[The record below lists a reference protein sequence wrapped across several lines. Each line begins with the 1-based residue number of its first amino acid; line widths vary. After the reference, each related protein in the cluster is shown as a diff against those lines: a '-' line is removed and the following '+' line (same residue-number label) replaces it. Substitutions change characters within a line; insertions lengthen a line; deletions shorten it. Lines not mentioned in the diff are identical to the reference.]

1 MSKKH
6 LALLLALALSLS
18 LCACGREG
26 KEAEETGTAPAES
39 GAAETGAG
47 PAEMVP
53 GYISQVIEL
62 PEGCT
67 SVRLM
72 TLEGGKLLA
81 VCGGGK
87 DYKLCALDLGTG
99 GWSFLPFDGEDFG
112 GKDSRGFS
120 NYGIS
125 GFDVCDGVLWV
136 LVRQY
141 FTETGDEGRFYVLRY
156 DCASG
161 EELSRAEV
169 GFEAIAGTESST
181 PVFSNLTPLGAD
193 RAALC
198 DFENAYIID
207 SQAQLLDT
215 LPLEGFNFNL
225 VLRCGEE
232 LYAYGEENG
241 DIGLRSFD
249 MESCALGPLVRTEAN
264 CYGYY
269 VSEKGEAFLSRDSG
283 LASLDVNTGETE
295 ELFKWLDVAINLDF
309 AQGGGTVVQS
319 AAGDYYMAG
328 MSAQSIQKVSPGLVK
343 DRELIR
349 LRGVSDLDIL
359 NAALRF
365 NSTNEDYKIEYE
377 FIGSGHELSEQEI
390 LELVLQDSPD
400 IVYTPS
406 LPQNSIDGGLFVD
419 LLPYIDADESIS
431 REDFIEPVLESMI
444 RKGGLYELLTQ
455 VDLLSLSVRAELF
468 PGREEW
474 TMDYVEEMIAER
486 PAGTPVYFW
495 HRDRDYM
502 LNMLC
507 RISGGEYV
515 DWESG
520 ICSFDEGGFA
530 RLLQFVKDTPYTTE
544 AVTPVLMEPVLGIG
558 SSATLSKNFFQED
571 YEYAGFPGTSGNGS
585 YFTDSSDYS
594 LKKGYG
600 IMASSEHKE
609 AAWDFLRLLLLPENQ
624 EYGGDLFFGI
634 PVTRAAF
641 EKLVDKSI
649 HEDTMFPEDSF
660 TREDADKLREL
671 VYSTEKMA
679 RQDDTLTEI
688 ISTEAS
694 AYFAGDKSLED
705 TVKNIQS
712 RASIYVAEQAG

>member
-1 MSKKH
+1 MSKKI
-6 LALLLALALSLS
+6 LALLLVMTLLLG
-18 LCACGREG
+18 LCACG
-26 KEAEETGTAPAES
+26 KEAEDTSAAPAES
-39 GAAETGAG
+39 GAAETGDS

-67 SVRLM
+67 SVRAM
-72 TLEGGKLLA
+72 TLEGDKLLA
-81 VCGGGK
+81 VCGGGE

-99 GWSFLPFDGEDFG
+99 GWSELPFDGKDFG
-112 GKDSRGFS
+112 AKDSRGFL

-141 FTETGDEGRFYVLRY
+141 FTESGDEGSFYVLRY

-169 GFEAIAGTESST
+169 GFEAIPGTESPT
-181 PVFSNLTPLGAD
+181 PVFSYTVPLGTD

-249 MESCALGPLVRTEAN
+249 METCALGPLVKTEAN

-269 VSEKGEAFLSRDSG
+269 VSEKGEAFLSQDNG
-283 LASLDVNTGETE
+283 LVSLNVNTGETE
-295 ELFKWLDVAINLDF
+295 GLFKWLEVATSLEF
-309 AQGGGTVVQS
+309 TQEMVMAVQS

-328 MSAQSIQKVSPGLVK
+328 ITSRNIQKVSPGLVK

-349 LRGVSDLDIL
+349 LRGVYDTAIL

-365 NSTNEDYKIEYE
+365 NSTNENYKVEYE
-377 FIGSGHELSEQEI
+377 FIGSGHELSQQEI

-406 LPQNSIDGGLFVD
+406 LPQNSIDAGLFVD

-455 VDLLSLSVRAELF
+455 VDVLSLSVNAQLF
-468 PGREEW
+468 PGRDEW
-474 TMDYVEEMIAER
+474 TMDYVEEMVANR

-520 ICSFDEGGFA
+520 KCSFDEGGFA

-558 SSATLSKNFFQED
+558 NSATLSKNFFQGD

-585 YFTDSSDYS
+585 YFTDGAEYG
-594 LKKGYG
+594 KKGYG

-609 AAWDFLRLLLLPENQ
+609 AAWDFLRLALLPENQ

-660 TREDADKLREL
+660 TRQDADKLREL

-688 ISTEAS
+688 ISAEAA

-705 TVKNIQS
+705 TVSNIQS

>member
-1 MSKKH
+1 MCKKSI
-6 LALLLALALSLS
+6 AFLLALVLLLS
-18 LCACGREG
+18 LCACGKEDADKPAPPVQPG
-26 KEAEETGTAPAES
+26 EAESEETT
-39 GAAETGAG
+39 
-47 PAEMVP
+47 AEMVP
-53 GYISQVIEL
+53 GYISQMIEL

-67 SVRLM
+67 SLRLM
-72 TLEGGKLLA
+72 TLEGDKLLA
-81 VCGGGK
+81 VCGGGE
-87 DYKLCALDLGTG
+87 DYKLCALDLGSES
-99 GWSFLPFDGEDFG
+99 WSFLPFDGADFG
-112 GKDSRGFS
+112 GRNANGFS

-125 GFDVCDGVLWV
+125 GFDVRDGVLWM

-141 FTETGDEGRFYVLRY
+141 FMETGDEGRFCVLRY
-156 DCASG
+156 DCATG

-169 GFEAIAGTESST
+169 GFEALPGTESST
-181 PVFSNLTPLGAD
+181 PVFSYMVPLGAD

-198 DFENAYIID
+198 DFENAYMID
-207 SQAQLLDT
+207 SQARLLET
-215 LPLEGFNFNL
+215 IPLKGFNFNL

-249 MESCALGPLVRTEAN
+249 METYALGPLVRTDAN

-269 VSEKGEAFLSRDSG
+269 VSEAGEAFLSQDSG
-283 LASLDVNTGETE
+283 LASLDVNTGETS
-295 ELFKWLDVAINLDF
+295 ELFNWLDVAISLDF

-319 AAGDYYMAG
+319 ASGDYYMAG

-343 DRELIR
+343 DRETIR
-349 LRGVSDLDIL
+349 LQGVSDLDIL

-377 FIGSGHELSEQEI
+377 FIGSGHELSQQEI

-419 LLPYIDADESIS
+419 LLPCIDADESIS
-431 REDFIEPVLESMI
+431 REDFIGPVLESMI
-444 RKGGLYELLTQ
+444 RKGGLYELLTR
-455 VDLLSLSVRAELF
+455 VDVLSLSVKAELF
-468 PGREEW
+468 PGRGDW
-474 TMDYVEEMIAER
+474 TMDYVEEMVANR
-486 PAGTPVYFW
+486 PAETPVYFW
-495 HRDRDYM
+495 HRDQNYM

-515 DWESG
+515 DWERG
-520 ICSFDEGGFA
+520 KCSFDEGSFA
-530 RLLQFVKDTPYTTE
+530 SLLRFVKDCPYTTE
-544 AVTPVLMEPVLGIG
+544 PVTPVLMEPVLGVG
-558 SSATLSKNFFQED
+558 YSANSSKTFFQGD
-571 YEYAGFPGTSGNGS
+571 YEYAGFPGASGNGS
-585 YFTDSSDYS
+585 YFTDSSEGFI
-594 LKKGYG
+594 KKGYG
-600 IMASSEHKE
+600 ILASSEHKE
-609 AAWDFLRLLLLPENQ
+609 AAWDFLRLLLLPENM
-624 EYGGDLFFGI
+624 EYGGSFAYGI
-634 PVTRAAF
+634 PVTTASF
-641 EKLVDKSI
+641 DKLLESVI
-649 HEDTMFPEDSF
+649 WEDEVNPDQSF

-679 RQDDTLTEI
+679 RKDDTLTEI

>member
-1 MSKKH
+1 MCKKSIT
-6 LALLLALALSLS
+6 LLLALVLLLS
-18 LCACGREG
+18 LCACG
-26 KEAEETGTAPAES
+26 KEDADKPAAPEKPG
-39 GAAETGAG
+39 GAAEEA

-62 PEGCT
+62 PEGCS

-72 TLEGGKLLA
+72 TLEGDKLLA
-81 VCGGGK
+81 VCGGGE
-87 DYKLCALDLGTG
+87 DYKLCALDLNTDS
-99 GWSFLPFDGEDFG
+99 WSFLPFDGADFG
-112 GKDSRGFS
+112 GRNSNGFS

-141 FTETGDEGRFYVLRY
+141 FMENGVEGKFYVLRY
-156 DCASG
+156 DCATG

-169 GFEAIAGTESST
+169 GFEAIPGSESST

-198 DFENAYIID
+198 DFENAYMID
-207 SQAQLLDT
+207 SQARLLET

-225 VLRCGEE
+225 VLRRGEE
-232 LYAYGEENG
+232 LYVCGEENG

-249 MESCALGPLVRTEAN
+249 MESGALGPLVRTDAN

-269 VSEKGEAFLSRDSG
+269 VSEKEETFLSQDSG
-283 LASLDVNTGETE
+283 LVSLDVNTGETS

-328 MSAQSIQKVSPGLVK
+328 ISSRNIQKVSPGLVK
-343 DRELIR
+343 DREVVR
-349 LRGVSDLDIL
+349 LRGISDPVIL

-365 NSTNEDYKIEYE
+365 NSTNEDYRVEYE
-377 FIGSGHELSEQEI
+377 FIGSGHELSQQEI

-431 REDFIEPVLESMI
+431 REDFIEPVLNGMI

-455 VDLLSLSVRAELF
+455 VDMLSLSVRAELF

-474 TMDYVEEMIAER
+474 TVDYAEKLVAER

-495 HRDRDYM
+495 HRDQNYM

-507 RISGGEYV
+507 RISSGEYV
-515 DWESG
+515 DWEAG
-520 ICSFDEGGFA
+520 TCSFNEGSFA

-544 AVTPVLMEPVLGIG
+544 AVTPVLMEPVMGIG
-558 SSATLSKNFFQED
+558 NCARLSRTFFQGD

-585 YFTDSSDYS
+585 YFTDATEYS
-594 LKKGYG
+594 RKGYG

-609 AAWDFLRLLLLPENQ
+609 AAWDFLRLVLLPENQ
-624 EYGGDLFFGI
+624 EYIGNLSLGI
-634 PVTRAAF
+634 PVTKAAF
-641 EKLVDKSI
+641 EALVDESI
-649 HEDTMFPEDSF
+649 YEDRFFPEDSF
-660 TREDADKLREL
+660 TTEDADRVREL

-688 ISTEAS
+688 ISTEAA

-705 TVKNIQS
+705 TVSTIQS
-712 RASIYVAEQAG
+712 RASIYVAEQA

>member
-1 MSKKH
+1 MSKRIF
-6 LALLLALALSLS
+6 ALLLALALLLS
-18 LCACGREG
+18 LCACG
-26 KEAEETGTAPAES
+26 KEDADKPAAPEKPG
-39 GAAETGAG
+39 GAAEEA

-62 PEGCT
+62 PEGCS

-72 TLEGGKLLA
+72 TLEGDKLLA
-81 VCGGGK
+81 ACGGGE
-87 DYKLCALDLGTG
+87 DYKLCALDLNTDS
-99 GWSFLPFDGEDFG
+99 WSFLPFNGADFG
-112 GKDSRGFS
+112 GRNSNGFS

-141 FTETGDEGRFYVLRY
+141 FMENGVEGKFYVLRY
-156 DCASG
+156 DCATG

-169 GFEAIAGTESST
+169 GFEAIPGSESST

-198 DFENAYIID
+198 DFENAYMID
-207 SQAQLLDT
+207 SQARLLDT
-215 LPLEGFNFNL
+215 IPLEGFNFNL

-249 MESCALGPLVRTEAN
+249 MESGALGPLVRTDAN

-269 VSEKGEAFLSRDSG
+269 VSDKGETFLSQDSG
-283 LASLDVNTGETE
+283 LVSLDVNTGETS

-328 MSAQSIQKVSPGLVK
+328 ITSRNIQKVSPGLVK
-343 DRELIR
+343 DREVVR
-349 LRGVSDLDIL
+349 LRGISDPVIL

-365 NSTNEDYKIEYE
+365 NSTNEDYRVEYE
-377 FIGSGHELSEQEI
+377 FMGSGHELSRQEI

-419 LLPYIDADESIS
+419 LLPYIDADESLS
-431 REDFIEPVLESMI
+431 REDFIEPVLNGMI

-455 VDLLSLSVRAELF
+455 VDMLSLSVRAELF

-474 TMDYVEEMIAER
+474 TVDYAEKLVAER
-486 PAGTPVYFW
+486 PEGTPVYFW

-507 RISGGEYV
+507 RISSGEYV
-515 DWESG
+515 DWEAG
-520 ICSFDEGGFA
+520 TCSFDEGDFA

-544 AVTPVLMEPVLGIG
+544 AVTPVLMEPIMGIG
-558 SSATLSKNFFQED
+558 SSVALSRNFFQGD

-585 YFTDSSDYS
+585 YFTDSAQFG
-594 LKKGYG
+594 KNGYG
-600 IMASSEHKE
+600 ILASSEHKE
-609 AAWDFLRLLLLPENQ
+609 AAWDFLRLALLPENQ
-624 EYGGDLFFGI
+624 EYGLDLSFGI
-634 PVTRAAF
+634 PVTKAAF
-641 EKLVDKSI
+641 EVQLEKNI
-649 HEDTMFPEDSF
+649 YEDVMFPEYSF

-679 RQDDTLTEI
+679 RKDDTLTEI
-688 ISTEAS
+688 IRTEA
-694 AYFAGDKSLED
+694 AACFAGDKSLED
-705 TVKNIQS
+705 TVRNIQS
-712 RASIYVAEQAG
+712 RASIYVAEQA

>member
-1 MSKKH
+1 MSKKI
-6 LALLLALALSLS
+6 LAMLLALALSLS
-18 LCACGREG
+18 LCACGKEG
-26 KEAEETGTAPAES
+26 EAKSAVPADS
-39 GAAETGAG
+39 RAAETGDG

-67 SVRLM
+67 SARLM
-72 TLEGGKLLA
+72 TIEGDRLLA
-81 VCGGGK
+81 VCGGGE
-87 DYKLCALDLGTG
+87 DYRLCALDLEG
-99 GWSFLPFDGEDFG
+99 GSWSFLPFDGADFG
-112 GKDSRGFS
+112 GRDSRGFS

-141 FTETGDEGRFYVLRY
+141 FTGTGDEGSFYVLRY

-161 EELSRAEV
+161 EELSRAQV

-198 DFENAYIID
+198 DFENAYMID
-207 SQAQLLDT
+207 GQARLLET

-232 LYAYGEENG
+232 LYAYGEEKG

-249 MESCALGPLVRTEAN
+249 MESCDLGPLVKTDAN

-269 VSEKGEAFLSRDSG
+269 VSEKGETFLSQDNG
-283 LASLDVNTGETE
+283 LVSLDVNTGETE
-295 ELFKWLDVAINLDF
+295 SLFKWLDVATSLDF
-309 AQGGGTVVQS
+309 AQGGGTIVQS

-328 MSAQSIQKVSPGLVK
+328 MSFGNIQKVSPALVK
-343 DRELIR
+343 DREPIR
-349 LRGVSDLDIL
+349 LLGISDPAIL

-365 NSTNEDYKIEYE
+365 NSTNEDYKVEYE
-377 FIGSGHELSEQEI
+377 FIGSGHELSQQEI

-406 LPQNSIDGGLFVD
+406 LPQNSIDAGLFVD

-431 REDFIEPVLESMI
+431 REDFIEPALKSMI

-468 PGREEW
+468 PGRKDW
-474 TMDYVEEMIAER
+474 TMDYVEEMIANR
-486 PAGTPVYFW
+486 PAGEPVYFW
-495 HRDRDYM
+495 HRDQEYM
-502 LNMLC
+502 LDMLC
-507 RISGGEYV
+507 RISSGEYV
-515 DWESG
+515 DWEAG
-520 ICSFDEGGFA
+520 TCSFDEGGFA
-530 RLLQFVKDTPYTTE
+530 RLLQFVKDTPYTAE
-544 AVTPVLMEPVLGIG
+544 AATPVLMEPIMGIG
-558 SSATLSKNFFQED
+558 SSVALSRNFFQGD

-585 YFTDSSDYS
+585 YFTDSAQYS
-594 LKKGYG
+594 KNGYG
-600 IMASSEHKE
+600 ILASSEHKE
-609 AAWDFLRLLLLPENQ
+609 AAWDFLRLALLPENQ
-624 EYGGDLFFGI
+624 EYGLDLSFGI
-634 PVTRAAF
+634 PVTKAAF
-641 EKLVDKSI
+641 EVQLEKNI
-649 HEDTMFPEDSF
+649 YEDVMFPEYSF

-688 ISTEAS
+688 ISSEAS

-705 TVKNIQS
+705 TVRNIQS

>member
-1 MSKKH
+1 MCKKSIT
-6 LALLLALALSLS
+6 LLLALVLLLS
-18 LCACGREG
+18 LCACG
-26 KEAEETGTAPAES
+26 KEDADKPAAPEKPG
-39 GAAETGAG
+39 GAAEEA

-62 PEGCT
+62 PEGCS

-72 TLEGGKLLA
+72 TLEGDKLLA
-81 VCGGGK
+81 ACGGGE
-87 DYKLCALDLGTG
+87 DYKLCALDLNTDS
-99 GWSFLPFDGEDFG
+99 WSFLPFNGADFG
-112 GKDSRGFS
+112 GRNSNGFS

-125 GFDVCDGVLWV
+125 GFDAYDGVLWM

-141 FTETGDEGRFYVLRY
+141 FMETGEEDGYHILRY
-156 DCASG
+156 DCATG
-161 EELSRAEV
+161 EELSRAQV
-169 GFEAIAGTESST
+169 GFEAIPGSESPT

-193 RAALC
+193 MAALC
-198 DFENAYIID
+198 DFENAYMID
-207 SQAQLLDT
+207 SQARLLDT
-215 LPLEGFNFNL
+215 IPLEGFNFNL

-249 MESCALGPLVRTEAN
+249 MESGALGPLVRTDAN

-269 VSEKGEAFLSRDSG
+269 VSEKEEAFLSQDSG
-283 LASLDVNTGETE
+283 LVSLDVNTGETS
-295 ELFKWLDVAINLDF
+295 ELFKWLDVATGVDF
-309 AQGGGTVVQS
+309 AQGGGDVVQS

-328 MSAQSIQKVSPGLVK
+328 MFAKNIQKVSPGLVK
-343 DRELIR
+343 DREVIS

-377 FIGSGHELSEQEI
+377 FIGSGHELSQQEI

-406 LPQNSIDGGLFVD
+406 LPQNSIDAGLFVD

-431 REDFIEPVLESMI
+431 REDFIAPVLESMI
-444 RKGGLYELLTQ
+444 RKGGLYELITR
-455 VDLLSLSVRAELF
+455 VDILGLSVRAELF

-474 TMDYVEEMIAER
+474 TMDYVEEMVAER

-495 HRDRDYM
+495 HRDQNYM

-507 RISGGEYV
+507 RISSGEYV

-520 ICSFDEGGFA
+520 KCGFDEGSFA
-530 RLLQFVKDTPYTTE
+530 RLLQFVKDCPYTTE
-544 AVTPVLMEPVLGIG
+544 PVMPVLMEPVLGVG
-558 SSATLSKNFFQED
+558 YSANMSKSFFQRD

-585 YFTDSSDYS
+585 YFTDVSGGYN
-594 LKKGYG
+594 KKGYG

-609 AAWDFLRLLLLPENQ
+609 AAWDFLRLLLLPENI
-624 EYGGDLFFGI
+624 EYGGSLVYGI
-634 PVTRAAF
+634 PVTTASF
-641 EKLVDKSI
+641 DKLLEKEI
-649 HEDTMFPEDSF
+649 REDEENPAQSF
-660 TREDADKLREL
+660 TKEDADKLREL

-688 ISTEAS
+688 ISTEAA

-705 TVKNIQS
+705 TVSTIQS

>member
-1 MSKKH
+1 MCKKCI
-6 LALLLALALSLS
+6 ALLLALALLLS
-18 LCACGREG
+18 LCACG
-26 KEAEETGTAPAES
+26 KEDADKPAAPEKPG
-39 GAAETGAG
+39 GAAEEA

-62 PEGCT
+62 PEGCS

-72 TLEGGKLLA
+72 TLEGDKLLA
-81 VCGGGK
+81 VCGGGE
-87 DYKLCALDLGTG
+87 DYKLCALDLGSES
-99 GWSFLPFDGEDFG
+99 WSFLPFDGAEFG
-112 GKDSRGFS
+112 GRNSNGFS

-125 GFDVCDGVLWV
+125 GFDAYDGVLWM

-141 FTETGDEGRFYVLRY
+141 FMETGEEDGYHILRY
-156 DCASG
+156 DCATG
-161 EELSRAEV
+161 EELSRAQV
-169 GFEAIAGTESST
+169 GFEAIPGTESPT
-181 PVFSNLTPLGAD
+181 PVFSYMVPLGGD
-193 RAALC
+193 RAAIC
-198 DFENAYIID
+198 DHENAYIID
-207 SQAQLLDT
+207 SGAQLLET
-215 LPLEGFNFNL
+215 LPLSGFRFGL
-225 VLRCGEE
+225 VLRLGDRLYVTGEE
-232 LYAYGEENG
+232 GG
-241 DIGLRSFD
+241 QTGVRSFD
-249 MESCALGPLVRTEAN
+249 METYALGPMINTQAD

-269 VSEKGEAFLSRDSG
+269 VSEKGEAFLSQDSG
-283 LASLDVNTGETE
+283 LVSLDVNTGETS
-295 ELFKWLDVAINLDF
+295 ELFKWLDVAIGVDF
-309 AQGGGTVVQS
+309 AQGGGDVVQS

-328 MSAQSIQKVSPGLVK
+328 MFAKNIQKVSPGLVK
-343 DRELIR
+343 DREVIS

-377 FIGSGHELSEQEI
+377 FIGSGHELSQQEI

-406 LPQNSIDGGLFVD
+406 LPQNSIDAGLFVD

-431 REDFIEPVLESMI
+431 QEDFIAPVLESMI
-444 RKGGLYELLTQ
+444 RKGGLYELITR
-455 VDLLSLSVRAELF
+455 VDILGLSVRAELF

-474 TMDYVEEMIAER
+474 TMDYVEEMVAER

-495 HRDRDYM
+495 HRDQNYM

-507 RISGGEYV
+507 RISSGDYV

-520 ICSFDEGGFA
+520 KCSFDEGSFA
-530 RLLQFVKDTPYTTE
+530 SLLRFVKDCPYTTE
-544 AVTPVLMEPVLGIG
+544 PVMPVLMEPVLGVG
-558 SSATLSKNFFQED
+558 YSANMSKSFFQGD

-585 YFTDSSDYS
+585 YFTDVSGGYN
-594 LKKGYG
+594 KKGYG

-609 AAWDFLRLLLLPENQ
+609 AAWDFLRLLLLPENI
-624 EYGGDLFFGI
+624 EYGGSLVYGI
-634 PVTRAAF
+634 PVTTASF
-641 EKLVDKSI
+641 DKLLEKEI
-649 HEDTMFPEDSF
+649 REDEENPAQSF
-660 TREDADKLREL
+660 TKEDADKLREL

-688 ISTEAS
+688 ISTEAA

-705 TVKNIQS
+705 TVSTIQS

>member
-1 MSKKH
+1 MSKRIF
-6 LALLLALALSLS
+6 ALLLALALLLS
-18 LCACGREG
+18 LCACGKEG
-26 KEAEETGTAPAES
+26 AGKGEAPVRS
-39 GAAETGAG
+39 GNTDAGDG

-62 PEGCT
+62 PEGCS

-72 TLEGGKLLA
+72 TIEGDRLLA
-81 VCGGGK
+81 LCTSTEE
-87 DYKLCALDLGTG
+87 DKLCALDLGSDS
-99 GWSFLPFDGEDFG
+99 WSFLPFKGEDFG
-112 GKDSRGFS
+112 GRDSNGFS

-125 GFDVCDGVLWV
+125 GFDACGGVLWV

-141 FTETGDEGRFYVLRY
+141 FTETGEDGGYHILRY
-156 DCASG
+156 DCATG
-161 EELSRAEV
+161 ELLSRAEV
-169 GFEAIAGTESST
+169 GFEAIPGTESPT
-181 PVFSNLTPLGAD
+181 PVFSYMVPLGGD

-198 DFENAYIID
+198 DHENAYIID
-207 SQAQLLDT
+207 SGAQLLET
-215 LPLEGFNFNL
+215 LPLSGFRFGL
-225 VLRCGEE
+225 VLRLGYRLYVTGEE
-232 LYAYGEENG
+232 G
-241 DIGLRSFD
+241 DQIGVCSFD
-249 MESCALGPLVRTEAN
+249 METCALGPMINTQAN

-269 VSEKGEAFLSRDSG
+269 VSEKGEAFLSQDSG
-283 LASLDVNTGETE
+283 LVGLDVNTGETS
-295 ELFKWLDVAINLDF
+295 ELFKWLDVATGVDF

-328 MSAQSIQKVSPGLVK
+328 MFAKNIQKVSPGLVK
-343 DRELIR
+343 DREVIR

-377 FIGSGHELSEQEI
+377 FIGSGHELSQQEI

-431 REDFIEPVLESMI
+431 REDFIAPVLESMI
-444 RKGGLYELLTQ
+444 RKGGLYELLTR
-455 VDLLSLSVRAELF
+455 VDVLSLSVQGELF

-474 TMDYVEEMIAER
+474 TMDYVEEMVANR
-486 PAGTPVYFW
+486 PAGMPVYFW
-495 HRDRDYM
+495 HRDQKYM

-507 RISGGEYV
+507 RISSGEYV

-520 ICSFDEGGFA
+520 KCSFDEGGFA
-530 RLLQFVKDTPYTTE
+530 RLLQFVKDCPYTTE
-544 AVTPVLMEPVLGIG
+544 PVMPVLMEPVLGVAYSAN
-558 SSATLSKNFFQED
+558 SSKSFFQED

-585 YFTDSSDYS
+585 YFTDSSES
-594 LKKGYG
+594 FIKKGYG

-609 AAWDFLRLLLLPENQ
+609 AAWDFLRLLLLPENM
-624 EYGGDLFFGI
+624 EYDGSLAYGI
-634 PVTRAAF
+634 PVTTASF
-641 EKLVDKSI
+641 DKLLEKEI
-649 HEDTMFPEDSF
+649 REDEENPAQSF
-660 TREDADKLREL
+660 TKEDADKLREL

-679 RQDDTLTEI
+679 RKDDTLTEI
-688 ISTEAS
+688 ISAEAA

-705 TVKNIQS
+705 TVSNIQS

>member
-1 MSKKH
+1 MSKRIF
-6 LALLLALALSLS
+6 ALLLALALLLS
-18 LCACGREG
+18 LCACGKEG
-26 KEAEETGTAPAES
+26 AGKGEAPVRS
-39 GAAETGAG
+39 GNTDAGDG

-62 PEGCT
+62 PEGCS

-72 TLEGGKLLA
+72 TLEGDKLLA
-81 VCGGGK
+81 VCGGGE
-87 DYKLCALDLGTG
+87 DYKLCALDLNTDS
-99 GWSFLPFDGEDFG
+99 WIFLPFDGADFG
-112 GKDSRGFS
+112 GRNSNGFS

-125 GFDVCDGVLWV
+125 GFDAYDGVLWM

-141 FTETGDEGRFYVLRY
+141 FMENGVEGKFYVLRY

-169 GFEAIAGTESST
+169 GFEAIPGSESST

-198 DFENAYIID
+198 DFENAYMID
-207 SQAQLLDT
+207 SQARLLDT
-215 LPLEGFNFNL
+215 IPLEGFNFNL
-225 VLRCGEE
+225 VLRRGEE
-232 LYAYGEENG
+232 LYVCGEENG

-249 MESCALGPLVRTEAN
+249 MESGALGPLVRTDAN

-269 VSEKGEAFLSRDSG
+269 VSEKEEAFLSQDSG
-283 LASLDVNTGETE
+283 LVSLDVNTGETS

-328 MSAQSIQKVSPGLVK
+328 ISSRNIQKVSPGLVK
-343 DRELIR
+343 DREVVR
-349 LRGVSDLDIL
+349 LRGISDPVIL

-365 NSTNEDYKIEYE
+365 NSTNEDYRVEYE
-377 FIGSGHELSEQEI
+377 FIGSGHELSQQEI

-431 REDFIEPVLESMI
+431 REDFIEPVLNGMI

-455 VDLLSLSVRAELF
+455 VDMLSLSVRAELF

-474 TMDYVEEMIAER
+474 TVDYAEKLVAER

-495 HRDRDYM
+495 HRDQNYM

-515 DWESG
+515 DWEAG
-520 ICSFDEGGFA
+520 TCSFDEGDFA

-544 AVTPVLMEPVLGIG
+544 AVTPVLMEPIMGIG
-558 SSATLSKNFFQED
+558 SSVALSRNFFQGD

-585 YFTDSSDYS
+585 YFTDSAQFG
-594 LKKGYG
+594 KNGYG
-600 IMASSEHKE
+600 ILASSEHKE
-609 AAWDFLRLLLLPENQ
+609 AAWDFLRLALLPENQ
-624 EYGGDLFFGI
+624 EYGLDLSFGI
-634 PVTRAAF
+634 PVTKAAF
-641 EKLVDKSI
+641 EVQLEKNI
-649 HEDTMFPEDSF
+649 YEDVMFPEYSF

-679 RQDDTLTEI
+679 RKDDTLTEI
-688 ISTEAS
+688 IRTEA
-694 AYFAGDKSLED
+694 AACFAGDKSLED
-705 TVKNIQS
+705 TVRNIQS
-712 RASIYVAEQAG
+712 RASIYVAEQA

>member
-1 MSKKH
+1 MSKRIF
-6 LALLLALALSLS
+6 ALLLALVLLLS
-18 LCACGREG
+18 LCACG
-26 KEAEETGTAPAES
+26 KEDADKPAAPEKPG
-39 GAAETGAG
+39 GAAEEA

-62 PEGCT
+62 PEGCS

-72 TLEGGKLLA
+72 TLEGDKLLA
-81 VCGGGK
+81 VCGGGE
-87 DYKLCALDLGTG
+87 DYKLCALDLNTDS
-99 GWSFLPFDGEDFG
+99 WSFLPFNGTDFG
-112 GKDSRGFS
+112 GRNSNGFS

-141 FTETGDEGRFYVLRY
+141 FMETGDEGKFYVLRY
-156 DCASG
+156 DCATG

-169 GFEAIAGTESST
+169 GFEAIPGSESPT

-193 RAALC
+193 MAALC
-198 DFENAYIID
+198 DFENAYMID
-207 SQAQLLDT
+207 SQARLLDT
-215 LPLEGFNFNL
+215 IPLEGFNFNL

-249 MESCALGPLVRTEAN
+249 MESGALGPLVRTDAN

-269 VSEKGEAFLSRDSG
+269 VSEKEEAFLSQDSG
-283 LASLDVNTGETE
+283 LVSLDVNTGDTE
-295 ELFKWLDVAINLDF
+295 KLFKWLDVAINLDF

-328 MSAQSIQKVSPGLVK
+328 ITSRNIQKVSPGLVK
-343 DRELIR
+343 DREVVR
-349 LRGVSDLDIL
+349 LRGISDPVIL

-365 NSTNEDYKIEYE
+365 NSTNEDYRVEYE
-377 FIGSGHELSEQEI
+377 FIGSGHELSQQEI

-431 REDFIEPVLESMI
+431 REDFIEPVLNGMI

-455 VDLLSLSVRAELF
+455 VDMLSLSVRAELF

-474 TMDYVEEMIAER
+474 TVDYAEKLVAER

-495 HRDRDYM
+495 HRDQNYM

-507 RISGGEYV
+507 RISSGEYV
-515 DWESG
+515 DWEAG
-520 ICSFDEGGFA
+520 TCSFNEGSFA

-544 AVTPVLMEPVLGIG
+544 AVTPVLMEPIMGIG
-558 SSATLSKNFFQED
+558 SSVALSRNFFQGD

-585 YFTDSSDYS
+585 YFTDSAQFS
-594 LKKGYG
+594 KNGYG
-600 IMASSEHKE
+600 ILASSEHKE
-609 AAWDFLRLLLLPENQ
+609 AAWDFLRLALLPENQ
-624 EYGGDLFFGI
+624 EYGLDLSFGI
-634 PVTRAAF
+634 PVTKAAF
-641 EKLVDKSI
+641 EVQLEKNI
-649 HEDTMFPEDSF
+649 YEDVMFPEYSF

-679 RQDDTLTEI
+679 RKDDTLTEI
-688 ISTEAS
+688 ISTEA
-694 AYFAGDKSLED
+694 AACFAGDKSLED
-705 TVKNIQS
+705 TVRNIQS
-712 RASIYVAEQAG
+712 RASIYVAEQA

>member
-1 MSKKH
+1 MCKKSI
-6 LALLLALALSLS
+6 ALLLALVLLLS
-18 LCACGREG
+18 LCACG
-26 KEAEETGTAPAES
+26 KEDADKPAAPEKPG
-39 GAAETGAG
+39 GAAEEA

-62 PEGCT
+62 PEGCS

-72 TLEGGKLLA
+72 TLEGDKLLA
-81 VCGGGK
+81 ACGGGE
-87 DYKLCALDLGTG
+87 DYKLCALDLGSES
-99 GWSFLPFDGEDFG
+99 WSFLPFDGAEFG
-112 GKDSRGFS
+112 GRNSNGFS

-125 GFDVCDGVLWV
+125 GFDAYDGVLWM

-141 FTETGDEGRFYVLRY
+141 FMETGDEGKFYVLRY
-156 DCASG
+156 DCATG

-169 GFEAIAGTESST
+169 GFEAIPGSESST

-198 DFENAYIID
+198 DFENAYMID
-207 SQAQLLDT
+207 SQARLLDT
-215 LPLEGFNFNL
+215 IPMEDFNFNL
-225 VLRCGEE
+225 VLRCSEE

-249 MESCALGPLVRTEAN
+249 MESGALGPLVRTDAN

-269 VSEKGEAFLSRDSG
+269 VSEAGEAFLSQDSG
-283 LASLDVNTGETE
+283 LASLDVDTGETS

-328 MSAQSIQKVSPGLVK
+328 ITSRNIQKVSPGLVK
-343 DRELIR
+343 DREVVR
-349 LRGVSDLDIL
+349 LRGISDPVIL

-377 FIGSGHELSEQEI
+377 FIGSGHELSRQEI

-406 LPQNSIDGGLFVD
+406 LPQNSIDEGLFVD
-419 LLPYIDADESIS
+419 LLPYIDADESLS
-431 REDFIEPVLESMI
+431 REDFIEPVLNGMI

-455 VDLLSLSVRAELF
+455 VDMLSLSVRAELF

-474 TMDYVEEMIAER
+474 TVDYAEKLVAER
-486 PAGTPVYFW
+486 PEGTPVYFW

-507 RISGGEYV
+507 RISSGEYV
-515 DWESG
+515 DWEAG
-520 ICSFDEGGFA
+520 TCSFDEGDFV

-544 AVTPVLMEPVLGIG
+544 AVTPVLMEPIMGIG
-558 SSATLSKNFFQED
+558 SSVALSRNFFQGD

-585 YFTDSSDYS
+585 YFTDSAQFG
-594 LKKGYG
+594 KNGYG
-600 IMASSEHKE
+600 ILASSEHKE
-609 AAWDFLRLLLLPENQ
+609 AAWDFLRLALLPENQ
-624 EYGGDLFFGI
+624 EYGLDLSFGI
-634 PVTRAAF
+634 PVTKAAF
-641 EKLVDKSI
+641 EVQLEKNI
-649 HEDTMFPEDSF
+649 YEDVMFPEYSF

-679 RQDDTLTEI
+679 RKDDTLTEI
-688 ISTEAS
+688 IRTEA
-694 AYFAGDKSLED
+694 AACFAGDKSLED
-705 TVKNIQS
+705 TVRNIQS
-712 RASIYVAEQAG
+712 RASIYVAEQA

>member
-1 MSKKH
+1 MSKKI
-6 LALLLALALSLS
+6 LALLLVMTLLLG
-18 LCACGREG
+18 LCACG
-26 KEAEETGTAPAES
+26 KEAEDTSAAPAES
-39 GAAETGAG
+39 GAAETGDS

-67 SVRLM
+67 SVRAM
-72 TLEGGKLLA
+72 TLEGDKLLA
-81 VCGGGK
+81 VCGGGE

-99 GWSFLPFDGEDFG
+99 GWSELPFDGKDFG
-112 GKDSRGFS
+112 AKDSRGFL

-141 FTETGDEGRFYVLRY
+141 FTESGDEGSFYVLRY

-181 PVFSNLTPLGAD
+181 PVFSDLTPLGAD

-198 DFENAYIID
+198 DYENAYIID
-207 SQAQLLDT
+207 SQAQLLET
-215 LPLEGFNFNL
+215 IPLDGFNFNL

-249 MESCALGPLVRTEAN
+249 METCALGPLVKTEAN

-269 VSEKGEAFLSRDSG
+269 VSEKGEAFLSQDSG
-283 LASLDVNTGETE
+283 LVSLDVNTGETE
-295 ELFKWLDVAINLDF
+295 GLFKWLEVATSLEF
-309 AQGGGTVVQS
+309 TQEMVMAVQS

-328 MSAQSIQKVSPGLVK
+328 ITSRNIQKVSPGLVK

-349 LRGVSDLDIL
+349 LRGVYDTAIL

-365 NSTNEDYKIEYE
+365 NSTNENYKVEYE
-377 FIGSGHELSEQEI
+377 FIGSGHELSQQEI

-406 LPQNSIDGGLFVD
+406 LPQNSIDAGLFVD

-455 VDLLSLSVRAELF
+455 VDLLSLSVNAQLF
-468 PGREEW
+468 PGRDEW
-474 TMDYVEEMIAER
+474 TMDYVEEMVANR
-486 PAGTPVYFW
+486 PAGMPVYFW

-520 ICSFDEGGFA
+520 KCSFDEGGFA

-558 SSATLSKNFFQED
+558 NSATLSKNFFQGD

-585 YFTDSSDYS
+585 YFTDGAEYG
-594 LKKGYG
+594 KKGYG

-609 AAWDFLRLLLLPENQ
+609 AAWDFLRLALLPENQ

-660 TREDADKLREL
+660 TRQDADKLREL

-688 ISTEAS
+688 ISAEAA

-705 TVKNIQS
+705 TVSNIQS

>member
-1 MSKKH
+1 MSKKI
-6 LALLLALALSLS
+6 LALLLVMTLLLG
-18 LCACGREG
+18 LCACG
-26 KEAEETGTAPAES
+26 KEAEDTSAAPAES
-39 GAAETGAG
+39 GAAETGDS

-62 PEGCT
+62 PEGCS
-67 SVRLM
+67 SVRAM
-72 TLEGGKLLA
+72 TLEGDKLLA
-81 VCGGGK
+81 VCGGGE

-99 GWSFLPFDGEDFG
+99 GWSFLPFKGEDFG
-112 GKDSRGFS
+112 GRDSRGFL

-141 FTETGDEGRFYVLRY
+141 FMESGGEGRFHVLRY

-169 GFEAIAGTESST
+169 GFEAIPGTESPT
-181 PVFSNLTPLGAD
+181 PVFSYTVPLGTD

-207 SQAQLLDT
+207 SQAQLLET
-215 LPLEGFNFNL
+215 IPLDGFNFNL

-249 MESCALGPLVRTEAN
+249 MESFALGSLVKTEAN

-269 VSEKGEAFLSRDSG
+269 VSEKGEAFLSQDSG
-283 LASLDVNTGETE
+283 LVSLDVNTGETS
-295 ELFKWLDVAINLDF
+295 ELFKWLEVATSLEF
-309 AQGGGTVVQS
+309 TQEMVMAVQS

-328 MSAQSIQKVSPGLVK
+328 ISSRNIQKVSPGLVK

-349 LRGVSDLDIL
+349 LRGVYDTAIL

-365 NSTNEDYKIEYE
+365 NSTNENYKVEYE
-377 FIGSGHELSEQEI
+377 FIGSGHELSQQEI

-406 LPQNSIDGGLFVD
+406 LPQNSIDAGLFVD

-431 REDFIEPVLESMI
+431 REDFIEPALESMI

-455 VDLLSLSVRAELF
+455 VDVLSLSVRAELF
-468 PGREEW
+468 PGRDEW
-474 TMDYVEEMIAER
+474 TMDYVEEMVANR

-520 ICSFDEGGFA
+520 KCSFDEGGFA

-558 SSATLSKNFFQED
+558 NSATLSKNFFQGD

-585 YFTDSSDYS
+585 YFTDGAEYG
-594 LKKGYG
+594 KKGYG

-609 AAWDFLRLLLLPENQ
+609 AAWDFLRLALLPENQ

-660 TREDADKLREL
+660 TRQDADKLREL

-688 ISTEAS
+688 ISAEAA

-705 TVKNIQS
+705 TVSNIQS

>member
-6 LALLLALALSLS
+6 LALLLALALSL
-18 LCACGREG
+18 CACGKEG
-26 KEAEETGTAPAES
+26 KSTSSAPAES
-39 GAAETGAG
+39 GAAETGDG

-62 PEGCT
+62 PEDCT

-72 TLEGGKLLA
+72 TLEGDKLLA

-99 GWSFLPFDGEDFG
+99 GWSFLPFEGKDFG

-249 MESCALGPLVRTEAN
+249 METCALGPLVKTEAN

-269 VSEKGEAFLSRDSG
+269 VSEKGEAFLSQDNG
-283 LASLDVNTGETE
+283 LVSLNVNTGETE

-349 LRGVSDLDIL
+349 LRGVYDTAIL

-365 NSTNEDYKIEYE
+365 NSTNENYKVEYE
-377 FIGSGHELSEQEI
+377 FIGSGHELSQQEI

-431 REDFIEPVLESMI
+431 REDFIAPVLESMI

-600 IMASSEHKE
+600 IMTSSEHKE

-694 AYFAGDKSLED
+694 AYLAGDKSLED
-705 TVKNIQS
+705 TVGNIQS

>member
-1 MSKKH
+1 MCKKCI
-6 LALLLALALSLS
+6 ALLLALALLLS
-18 LCACGREG
+18 LCACG
-26 KEAEETGTAPAES
+26 KEDADKPAAPEKPG
-39 GAAETGAG
+39 GAAEEA

-62 PEGCT
+62 PEGCS

-72 TLEGGKLLA
+72 TLEGDKLLA
-81 VCGGGK
+81 VCGGGE
-87 DYKLCALDLGTG
+87 DYKLCALDLGSES
-99 GWSFLPFDGEDFG
+99 WSFLPFDGAEFG
-112 GKDSRGFS
+112 GRNSNGFS

-125 GFDVCDGVLWV
+125 GFDAYDGVLWM

-141 FTETGDEGRFYVLRY
+141 FMETGEEDGYHILRY
-156 DCASG
+156 DCATG
-161 EELSRAEV
+161 EELSRAQV
-169 GFEAIAGTESST
+169 GFEAIPGTESPT
-181 PVFSNLTPLGAD
+181 PVFSYMVPLGGD
-193 RAALC
+193 RAAIC
-198 DFENAYIID
+198 DHENAYIID
-207 SQAQLLDT
+207 SGAQLLET
-215 LPLEGFNFNL
+215 LPLSGFRFGL
-225 VLRCGEE
+225 VLRLGDRLYVTGEE
-232 LYAYGEENG
+232 GG
-241 DIGLRSFD
+241 QTGVRSFD
-249 MESCALGPLVRTEAN
+249 METYALGPMINTQAD

-269 VSEKGEAFLSRDSG
+269 VSEKGEAFLSQDSG
-283 LASLDVNTGETE
+283 LVSLDVNTGETS
-295 ELFKWLDVAINLDF
+295 ELFKWLDVAIGVDF
-309 AQGGGTVVQS
+309 AQGGGDVVQS

-328 MSAQSIQKVSPGLVK
+328 MFAKNIQKVSPGLVK
-343 DRELIR
+343 DREVIS

-377 FIGSGHELSEQEI
+377 FIGSGHELSQQEI

-406 LPQNSIDGGLFVD
+406 LPQNSIDAGLFVD

-431 REDFIEPVLESMI
+431 QEDFIAPVLESMI
-444 RKGGLYELLTQ
+444 RKGGLYELITR
-455 VDLLSLSVRAELF
+455 VDILGLSVRAELF

-474 TMDYVEEMIAER
+474 TMDYVEEMVAER

-495 HRDRDYM
+495 HRDQNYM

-507 RISGGEYV
+507 RISSGEYV

-520 ICSFDEGGFA
+520 KCSFDEGSFA
-530 RLLQFVKDTPYTTE
+530 SLLRFVKDCPYTTE
-544 AVTPVLMEPVLGIG
+544 PVMPVLMEPVLGVG
-558 SSATLSKNFFQED
+558 YSANMSKSFFQGD

-585 YFTDSSDYS
+585 YFTDVSGGYN
-594 LKKGYG
+594 KKGYG

-609 AAWDFLRLLLLPENQ
+609 AAWDFLRLLLLPENI
-624 EYGGDLFFGI
+624 EYGGSLVYGI
-634 PVTRAAF
+634 PVTTASF
-641 EKLVDKSI
+641 DKLLEKEI
-649 HEDTMFPEDSF
+649 REDEENPAQSF
-660 TREDADKLREL
+660 TKEDADKLREL

-688 ISTEAS
+688 ISTEAA

-705 TVKNIQS
+705 TVSTIQS

>member
-18 LCACGREG
+18 LCACGKEG
-26 KEAEETGTAPAES
+26 KSTSSAPAES
-39 GAAETGAG
+39 GAAETGDS

-141 FTETGDEGRFYVLRY
+141 FTENGDEGSFYVLRY
-156 DCASG
+156 DCATG
-161 EELSRAEV
+161 EELSRAQV

-269 VSEKGEAFLSRDSG
+269 VSEKGEAFLSQDNG
-283 LASLDVNTGETE
+283 LVSLNVNTGETE
-295 ELFKWLDVAINLDF
+295 GLFKWLEVATSLEF
-309 AQGGGTVVQS
+309 TQEMAMAVQS

-328 MSAQSIQKVSPGLVK
+328 ITSRNIQKVSPGLVK

-349 LRGVSDLDIL
+349 LRGVYDPAIM

-365 NSTNEDYKIEYE
+365 NSTNENYKVEYE
-377 FIGSGHELSEQEI
+377 FIGSGHELSQQEI

-406 LPQNSIDGGLFVD
+406 LPQNSIDAGLFVD

-468 PGREEW
+468 PGRDEW
-474 TMDYVEEMIAER
+474 TVDYVEEMIANR

-495 HRDRDYM
+495 HRDQKYM

-712 RASIYVAEQAG
+712 RASIYVAEQA